1 MNAWLCERL
10 SLVDVFQ
17 TVKGLVDALDALNAL
32 IDDTPPVEQPARFG
46 NTAYRD
52 WFSKMA
58 QVAQTA
64 DSWLI
69 HSRFWCEDQTNRPNQ
84 CAAMS

>member
-1 MNAWLCERL
+1 MHGCVRDCRALICFGL
-10 SLVDVFQ
+10 SSVLVFQ
-17 TVKGLVDALDALNAL
+17 TVKRLVDALDALNAL

-58 QVAQTA
+58 QVSQTV

-69 HSRFWCEDQTNRPNQ
+69 HSRF
-84 CAAMS
+84 